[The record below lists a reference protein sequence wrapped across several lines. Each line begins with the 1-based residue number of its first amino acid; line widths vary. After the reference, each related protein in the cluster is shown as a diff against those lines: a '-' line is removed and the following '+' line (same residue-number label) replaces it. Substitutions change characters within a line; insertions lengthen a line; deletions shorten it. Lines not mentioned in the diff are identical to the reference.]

1 MQTEFNNDSFEN
13 DFNPTFDFASN
24 FDEQDENGLNDY
36 NFFDNE
42 GSIINISDIFENNNQ
57 KQVNDDNKDTN
68 PLVDEFDYDYNNYIN
83 TDINSDQSIDLFDDD
98 IDEEIKKQQKF
109 DLFGGID
116 STNDTFDIDL
126 SNNSSSNIF
135 NELNEQDG
143 EIDSSYLFDNN
154 ANLDNQTLNINN
166 DMNEEN
172 GDESNFDSSVDS
184 LEKLSVLNDDINF
197 NSINSEDDSEVE
209 YTDSIKDDLFLD
221 FDKRIE
227 SLDSSTDYEEVPE
240 NSKTDIS
247 DLFVKVNNNVQEASN
262 FFLKNSDMKRLLD
275 NRFEELKKLQS
286 DVELSRKQGYED
298 IDNYKEETL
307 QKINERKDEIDEKI
321 ASLNDYQV
329 KLDKDKE
336 EFETYKK
343 EEILKIEKMRDDEKL
358 EFEKRKNELARI
370 EDKLR
375 RMKDS
380 IEEERR
386 QLNLDQ
392 IQYET
397 DKKELAANMI
407 KFNDIV
413 SKFTNGIDQIN

>member
-36 NFFDNE
+36 NFLDNE
-42 GSIINISDIFENNNQ
+42 GSIINVSDIFENNNQ

-172 GDESNFDSSVDS
+172 SDESNFDSSVDS